1 MQSQFNPQKKKNKSN
16 FCFSAAQDRV
26 FTRGSRSKPFL
37 RLQSVFSS
45 LSEPEGNLC
54 QFLIQV
60 LEGGKIHHIVPVSA
74 LAGEGLVGLEPS
86 PTLECGCQE
95 ESLWLEPP
103 PPVELP

>member
-1 MQSQFNPQKKKNKSN
+1 MRLRTESSQEAADQS
-16 FCFSAAQDRV
+16 RV
-26 FTRGSRSKPFL
+26 FA
-37 RLQSVFSS
+37 S

-54 QFLIQV
+54 QFSNRV
-60 LEGGKIHHIVPVSA
+60 LEGGKIHHIVPVAA

-103 PPVELP
+103 PPVELS